1 MTKKQKKMLFRIV
14 LTAVLLAAAAI
25 APLTGVWRLLAFLV
39 PYLVIGYDILRR
51 AVRGIIRLRPFDENF
66 LMAVATVG
74 AFALGEYLEGV
85 AVMLLYQIGEL
96 FQSVAVGRS
105 RRSIG
110 ALMDIR
116 PDTAA
121 VIGDDGAVTVVS
133 PEEVAVGSLVLVAPG
148 EKVPLDGTVEDG
160 ESALDTSALTGESRP
175 RTVRSG
181 DEVPSGTVNLTSPLR
196 IRTTRPFGASTAS
209 KILELV
215 ENAGTKKSRSET
227 FISRF
232 ARVYTPVVVFSAL
245 ALAILPP
252 LVALLLGGE
261 VDFAAWIYRALTFLV
276 ISCPCALVIS
286 VPLSFFAAIGGASR
300 AGILVKGS
308 NYLETLS
315 RVRTVALDKTGTV
328 TKGVFAVSGIH
339 HASLPEDELLR
350 LAAHAELYSA
360 HPIGRSIRE
369 AYGKEPDPA
378 LVSDVSEIGGQ
389 GVTATVDGHRVT
401 VGNDK
406 LMTAAGAS
414 CAPCRSVGTVVH
426 VAVDGTYAG
435 HILIADRVK
444 PEAAEAIAALR
455 AAGVRKTV
463 MLTGDRG
470 EVGDAVATELGIDR
484 AFADLLPADKVA
496 AVESLLGEEGKGE
509 ALAFAGDGINDAPVL
524 RRADVG
530 IAMGALGSDAAIEA
544 ADVVIMD
551 DDPRKIAAAIRHAR
565 RCLRIVRENI
575 VFSLAVKV
583 VCLVLAALGF
593 AGMWLAV
600 FADVGVMVI
609 AVLNAIR
616 ALRVKGDK
624 KHV

>member
-1 MTKKQKKMLFRIV
+1 MGSLARRTLSMGRRSEYQKPWNSRQNRSDTATELSMT
-14 LTAVLLAAAAI
+14 LALANPETKI
-25 APLTGVWRLLAFLV
+25 PELRAPERS
-39 PYLVIGYDILRR
+39 
-51 AVRGIIRLRPFDENF
+51 
-66 LMAVATVG
+66 TVG
-74 AFALGEYLEGV
+74 V
-85 AVMLLYQIGEL
+85 
-96 FQSVAVGRS
+96 SV
-105 RRSIG
+105 RR
-110 ALMDIR
+110 R
-116 PDTAA
+116 QRFR
-121 VIGDDGAVTVVS
+121 
-133 PEEVAVGSLVLVAPG
+133 VAPG

-215 ENAGTKKSRSET
+215 ENAGTKKSRSEA

-232 ARVYTPVVVFSAL
+232 ARVYTPAVVFSAL
-245 ALAILPP
+245 ALAVLPP
-252 LVALLLGGE
+252 LVALLLGGAA
-261 VDFAAWIYRALTFLV
+261 DYAAWISRALTFLV

-378 LVSDVSEIGGQ
+378 LVFDVFEIGGQ
-389 GVTATVDGHRVT
+389 GVTATVDGHRVA

-470 EVGDAVATELGIDR
+470 EVGDAVAAELGIDR

-530 IAMGALGSDAAIEA
+530 IAMGALGSDA
-544 ADVVIMD
+544 VIMD

-583 VCLVLAALGF
+583 VCLVLAALGL